1 MMKSYFARIF
11 GSSPITPLQHH
22 MEVVVECVEI
32 LPEMF
37 RASAAADVPRMEDAQ
52 RRIVEREHEADRLKK
67 EIRAHLPHDL
77 FMPWDRRDFLELLR
91 AQDRIA
97 NKGKDIAG
105 LMLGRR
111 MQWPEPLV
119 EPALKLLDGALEA
132 SRQACTSVKELDEL
146 VEAGFR
152 GFEMETVEKLLD
164 RLDDIEADT
173 DRMQIEVRAKL
184 FELERD
190 LYPVDVM
197 FLYQVIQSIGTL
209 ADRAQQTGGRFQ
221 ILLAG

>member
-1 MMKSYFARIF
+1 MKSYFARIF
-11 GSSPITPLQHH
+11 GSSPIAPLQHH
-22 MEVVVECVEI
+22 MEEVVDCVEI
-32 LPEMF
+32 LPELF
-37 RASAAADVPRMEDAQ
+37 RASAAGDLPRMEDAQ
-52 RRIVEREHEADRLKK
+52 RQIVNHEHEADRLKK

-111 MQWPEPLV
+111 MQWPEELV
-119 EPALKLLDGALEA
+119 EPTLELLDGAVEA
-132 SRQACTSVKELDEL
+132 ARQASASVKELEEL

-164 RLDDIEADT
+164 RLDDLEAET
-173 DRMQIEVRAKL
+173 DRMQIEVRARL
-184 FELERD
+184 FEHERE

-197 FLYQVIQSIGTL
+197 FLYQVIQAIGTL